1 MLGPVNCIMVV
12 AYPLG
17 FCHPSIFRL
26 LYHWESPFLTE
37 TQQTTSK
44 PSVGSWKWIPV
55 IYIDVVYDQDTAG
68 DTIFYVYLGFCKA
81 HYPLNQIYVGRVT
94 GAKQDPTLNRGWRCY
109 RRSWCSALIS
119 MSNDHENKVS
129 VGLFEDKVKFWW
141 FAIISQWKS
150 QFEEYTTS
158 S

>member
-17 FCHPSIFRL
+17 FCHPSIFLGCYTIEKARFSLKHSKQPVNHRL
-26 LYHWESPFLTE
+26 E
-37 TQQTTSK
+37 
-44 PSVGSWKWIPV
+44 VGSESQW
-55 IYIDVVYDQDTAG
+55 YIDVVYDQDTAG

-109 RRSWCSALIS
+109 RRSWCTALIS

-141 FAIISQWKS
+141 FIIISQLKS